1 MIERKKKEVAE
12 EKRGFRSDRGCIDQ
26 IFVLKQSVEKNRE
39 KREELYVAFMD
50 LEKVYDKACRE
61 IHECGVDCY

>member
-26 IFVLKQSVEKNRE
+26 IFVLKHLVGKYRE
-39 KREELYVAFMD
+39 KREDLRVALMG
-50 LEKVYDKACRE
+50 LEKA
-61 IHECGVDCY
+61 